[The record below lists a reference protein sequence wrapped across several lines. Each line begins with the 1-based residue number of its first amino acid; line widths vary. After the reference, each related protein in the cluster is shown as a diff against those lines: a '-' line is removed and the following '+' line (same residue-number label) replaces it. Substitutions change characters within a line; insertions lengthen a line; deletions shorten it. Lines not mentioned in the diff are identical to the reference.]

1 MHATSAII
9 VHGGAGSLGSDD
21 PASYG
26 GADAPRL
33 EGVRRACEA
42 GWAILLAGGSA
53 LDAVEAAVRI
63 LEDDPT
69 FNAGTGATL
78 TAAGDVELDASIM
91 DGATLR
97 CGAVAV
103 VKDVRNPVSLARAIM
118 ERSHHVL
125 LAGPGASAFARE
137 VGILPHDNGLLVTPR
152 QRARWEAA
160 RAAAGSFS
168 PRGLHPLGEK
178 SGTVGAAA
186 RDARG
191 HLAAATSTGGM
202 QLKLPGRVGDTPLI
216 GCGTY
221 ADDALAAVSCTGHGE
236 RIIQL
241 TLARHVAELVGR
253 GVAATE
259 AAREAVAALGSRV
272 QGEGGVIVVGPRGE
286 PGFANNTPVMS
297 RAWTRADGTIVAEL

>member
-1 MHATSAII
+1 MRQDIPPAIA
-9 VHGGAGSLGSDD
+9 VHGGAGDLGPDD
-21 PASYG
+21 PASSG
-26 GADAPRL
+26 GPHAPRL

-42 GWAILLAGGSA
+42 GWEMLRAGGSA

-69 FNAGTGATL
+69 FNAATGATL

-103 VKDVRNPVSLARAIM
+103 VKDVKNPVSLARAVM
-118 ERSHHVL
+118 ERSEHVL

-137 VGILPHDNGLLVTPR
+137 VGLPLWDNARLVTPA
-152 QRARWEAA
+152 QRARWEQA
-160 RAAAGSFS
+160 RAGAATS
-168 PRGLHPLGEK
+168 RT
-178 SGTVGAAA
+178 GTVGAVA

-191 HLAAATSTGGM
+191 HLAAATSTGGRSM
-202 QLKLPGRVGDTPLI
+202 KLPGRVGDTALV

-221 ADDALAAVSCTGHGE
+221 ADDGLAAVSCTGHGE

-241 TLARHVAELVGR
+241 TLARHAADLVGR
-253 GVAATE
+253 GLGAMD
-259 AAREAVAALGSRV
+259 AAREAVALLGRRV
-272 QGEGGVIVVGPRGE
+272 QGEGGLVVIDPSGGV
-286 PGFANNTPVMS
+286 GFAHNTPVMS
-297 RAWTRADGTIVAEL
+297 RAWTAPDGTIRAAL

>member
-1 MHATSAII
+1 M
-9 VHGGAGSLGSDD
+9 
-21 PASYG
+21 
-26 GADAPRL
+26 
-33 EGVRRACEA
+33 
-42 GWAILLAGGSA
+42 
-53 LDAVEAAVRI
+53 RI

-69 FNAGTGATL
+69 YNAGTGATL
-78 TAAGDVELDASIM
+78 TGAGDVELDASIM
-91 DGATLR
+91 DGETLR

-103 VKDVRNPVSLARAIM
+103 VKDVRNPVALARAVM

-137 VGILPHDNGLLVTPR
+137 IGMPAYDNALLVTPC

-160 RAAAGSFS
+160 R
-168 PRGLHPLGEK
+168 RGTPATRT
-178 SGTVGAAA
+178 GTVGAVA

-241 TLARHVAELVGR
+241 TLARHVADLVGR
-253 GVAATE
+253 GAPAMD
-259 AAREAVAALGSRV
+259 AAREGVAALRARV
-272 QGEGGVIVVGPRGE
+272 GGEGGVIALGPRGE
-286 PGFANNTPVMS
+286 AGFAHNTPVMS
-297 RAWTRADGTIVAEL
+297 RAWTREDGTIVAEL